1 MSTPRPGNDSASPLL
16 LGRLPLFAAIL
27 VAALVAAPS
36 ARAQAYPNRP
46 IKLVV
51 AVLPG
56 GPMDVMGRLIA
67 QHLSSTLGQVFVE
80 NRAGAGT
87 TLGAKA
93 VASAEPDGY
102 TLLLGN
108 AATLA
113 IGPTLYKSAGYDPRT
128 SFAPVAF
135 LASAPYVLIVSP
147 SVPVR
152 TVSELLA
159 YAKAHPGKLSF
170 GVPNAAPPHMLAA
183 WFKALTG
190 TDVVIVPYKG
200 ASAVLTD
207 LLGGQIQAGF
217 ETTSVL
223 LGHLQDKKIN
233 ALAVATPA
241 RLSDLP
247 NVPTMIESGFPDFVA
262 SSWTS
267 VMAPAGTPKDIVGKL
282 NESINTGLNSP
293 QMQCPLQTARRR
305 CTTRNAGRAC
315 GLRRKRNS
323 EMAGDGET
331 RRCHRRVIRDGVPAG
346 PFSNRDEVNE
356 APNGAPRAY
365 SNRIV
370 GARDGGGEVRVSE
383 SAPAAATKLPSN
395 TITSRPAA
403 SRWRPSAARVL

>member
-1 MSTPRPGNDSASPLL
+1 MFGRSALPGVVIGL
-16 LGRLPLFAAIL
+16 AA
-27 VAALVAAPS
+27 AAFAPS
-36 ARAQAYPNRP
+36 VAQTQSYPSRP

-56 GPMDVMGRLIA
+56 GPMDVMGRLVA

-87 TLGAKA
+87 TLGAKM

-113 IGPTLYKSAGYDPRT
+113 IGPMLYKSAGYDPRT

-135 LASAPYVLIVSP
+135 LSSAPYVMIVSP
-147 SVPVR
+147 TLPVR
-152 TVSELLA
+152 TVPELVA
-159 YAKAHPGKLSF
+159 YAKANPGKLSF

-190 TDVVIVPYKG
+190 ADITIVPYRG

-207 LLGGQIQAGF
+207 MLGGQIQAGF

-223 LGHLQDKKIN
+223 FGHLQEKKIN
-233 ALAVATPA
+233 ALATATPA
-241 RLSDLP
+241 RLPDLP
-247 NVPTMIESGFPDFVA
+247 DVPTMIESGFPDFIA

-282 NESINTGLNSP
+282 NGSINAGLVSP
-293 QMQCPLQTARRR
+293 PMQ
-305 CTTRNAGRAC
+305 TRFKQ
-315 GLRRKRNS
+315 L
-323 EMAGDGET
+323 
-331 RRCHRRVIRDGVPAG
+331 
-346 PFSNRDEVNE
+346 
-356 APNGAPRAY
+356 
-365 SNRIV
+365 
-370 GARDGGGEVRVSE
+370 
-383 SAPAAATKLPSN
+383 AAE
-395 TITSRPAA
+395 SRPGTPEDLAGFVA
-403 SRWRPSAARVL
+403 KEIPKWQAMAKISGITGE

>member
-1 MSTPRPGNDSASPLL
+1 MAGDGQARRRKGRMSKPRRRNDGEKRRLF
-16 LGRLPLFAAIL
+16 GRLRLFATIL
-27 VAALVAAPS
+27 AAALAVAS
-36 ARAQAYPNRP
+36 TAQAQSYPNRP
-46 IKLVV
+46 IKLIV

-113 IGPTLYKSAGYDPRT
+113 IGPTLYKSAGYDPRA

-135 LASAPYVLIVSP
+135 LASVPYVLIVSP
-147 SVPVR
+147 SLPVR
-152 TVSELLA
+152 TVAELVA
-159 YAKAHPGKLSF
+159 YAKTHPGKLSF

-223 LGHLQDKKIN
+223 FGHLQDKKIN
-233 ALAVATPA
+233 ALAVATQA
-241 RLSDLP
+241 RLPDLP
-247 NVPTMIESGFPDFVA
+247 DVPTMIEGGFPDFIA

-267 VMAPAGTPKDIVGKL
+267 VMAPAGTPKDIVAKL
-282 NESINTGLNSP
+282 NESINTGLTTP
-293 QMQCPLQTARRR
+293 QMQARFKQLAADARPG
-305 CTTRNAGRAC
+305 TPEELATFIA
-315 GLRRKRNS
+315 S
-323 EMAGDGET
+323 EIPKWQAMAKITGITGE
-331 RRCHRRVIRDGVPAG
+331 
-346 PFSNRDEVNE
+346 
-356 APNGAPRAY
+356 
-365 SNRIV
+365 
-370 GARDGGGEVRVSE
+370 
-383 SAPAAATKLPSN
+383 
-395 TITSRPAA
+395 
-403 SRWRPSAARVL
+403 

>member
-1 MSTPRPGNDSASPLL
+1 MAGDGQARRREGRMSTPRRGNDSAKPLL
-16 LGRLPLFAAIL
+16 PGRLPLFAAIL

-36 ARAQAYPNRP
+36 AQAQAYPNRP

-113 IGPTLYKSAGYDPRT
+113 IGPTLYKSAGYDPLT

-135 LASAPYVLIVSP
+135 LASVPYVLIASP

-152 TVSELLA
+152 TVSELVA
-159 YAKAHPGKLSF
+159 YAKTHPGKLSF

-200 ASAVLTD
+200 ASAVLTNCWAAEFRP
-207 LLGGQIQAGF
+207 G
-217 ETTSVL
+217 SRP
-223 LGHLQDKKIN
+223 HRCCS
-233 ALAVATPA
+233 ATCRTRRWTRSQSP
-241 RLSDLP
+241 RQRGCRDLP
-247 NVPTMIESGFPDFVA
+247 EVPTMIESGFPDFIA

-267 VMAPAGTPKDIVGKL
+267 VMAPAGTPRDIVSKL
-282 NESINTGLNSP
+282 NESINAEGLNTP
-293 QMQCPLQTARRR
+293 QMQARFKQIAADARPGTPEERLATFIAGEIPKWQSMAKVAGVTA
-305 CTTRNAGRAC
+305 
-315 GLRRKRNS
+315 
-323 EMAGDGET
+323 E
-331 RRCHRRVIRDGVPAG
+331 
-346 PFSNRDEVNE
+346 
-356 APNGAPRAY
+356 
-365 SNRIV
+365 
-370 GARDGGGEVRVSE
+370 
-383 SAPAAATKLPSN
+383 
-395 TITSRPAA
+395 
-403 SRWRPSAARVL
+403 

>member
-1 MSTPRPGNDSASPLL
+1 MHASACAARWIETSMYARRAFLL
-16 LGRLPLFAAIL
+16 TTILIAI
-27 VAALVAAPS
+27 AGA
-36 ARAQAYPNRP
+36 AQAQSYPSRP

-51 AVLPG
+51 AVIAG
-56 GPMDVMGRLIA
+56 GPMDVMGRLVA
-67 QHLSSTLGQVFVE
+67 QQLSATLGPVFVE

-113 IGPTLYKSAGYDPRT
+113 IGPTLYKSAGYDPLT

-135 LASAPYVLIVSP
+135 VASVPYVMIVSP
-147 SVPVR
+147 GVPAR
-152 TVSELLA
+152 TAGELVA
-159 YAKAHPGKLSF
+159 YAKAQPGKLSF

-190 TDVVIVPYKG
+190 TDIVIVPYKG

-207 LLGGQIQAGF
+207 MLAGQIQAGF

-223 LGHLQDKKIN
+223 FGHLQEKKIR

-241 RLSDLP
+241 RLPDLP
-247 NVPTMIESGFPDFVA
+247 DVPTMIESGFPDFIA

-282 NESINTGLNSP
+282 NASINAGLGSS
-293 QMQCPLQTARRR
+293 QMQARLKQLAAEARPG
-305 CTTRNAGRAC
+305 TPEELAAFVAGEIPKWRALAKLT
-315 GLRRKRNS
+315 GVT
-323 EMAGDGET
+323 GE
-331 RRCHRRVIRDGVPAG
+331 
-346 PFSNRDEVNE
+346 
-356 APNGAPRAY
+356 
-365 SNRIV
+365 
-370 GARDGGGEVRVSE
+370 
-383 SAPAAATKLPSN
+383 
-395 TITSRPAA
+395 
-403 SRWRPSAARVL
+403 